1 MCIQNTT
8 VHFNEKKKGLHLI
21 YCGCGNFNLVEGTW
35 HRFLQ
40 FSFLNVNLQN
50 ILFRKNWTGWGLGG
64 AEPLLPLLNN
74 TYLSRTCFFYYLST
88 QLKHETARRVENHK
102 HLTFKTFHFVCVD
115 ENFTL
120 SLLFSVGFL
129 ISWITFILYCQNT
142 NKLHLQ
148 CFFLFYCYATLWHY
162 HHMQSVDWLDFAGKM
177 TVRFHSQY
185 SIA

>member
-1 MCIQNTT
+1 M
-8 VHFNEKKKGLHLI
+8 KKRKVYIWFTAGVAILI
-21 YCGCGNFNLVEGTW
+21 WSIEGTW

>member
-1 MCIQNTT
+1 MASISS
-8 VHFNEKKKGLHLI
+8 I
-21 YCGCGNFNLVEGTW
+21 
-35 HRFLQ
+35 Q
-40 FSFLNVNLQN
+40 FSKCKFTEYSLSKKLNGVGV
-50 ILFRKNWTGWGLGG
+50 WWGRTP
-64 AEPLLPLLNN
+64 APPLLNN

-129 ISWITFILYCQNT
+129 INWITFILYCQNT

-177 TVRFHSQY
+177 TVCLS
-185 SIA
+185 

>member
-1 MCIQNTT
+1 M
-8 VHFNEKKKGLHLI
+8 KKRKVYIWFTAGVAILI
-21 YCGCGNFNLVEGTW
+21 WSIEGTR

-74 TYLSRTCFFYYLST
+74 TYLSRTCFFIILAHSWNMKQQGEWRIT
-88 QLKHETARRVENHK
+88 NTWRLKLFILYAWMK
-102 HLTFKTFHFVCVD
+102 I
-115 ENFTL
+115 
-120 SLLFSVGFL
+120 LLYHCCFRWGFL
-129 ISWITFILYCQNT
+129 INWITFILYCQNT

-162 HHMQSVDWLDFAGKM
+162 HHMQSVDWLERWPFA
-177 TVRFHSQY
+177 FHSQY